1 MQERNDKPSSRTLRR
16 REETTVSSVAV
27 LPIQWRSLS
36 DIDDVRPID
45 DTDAPVLDDIRTV
58 LEKHGSLDRF
68 GVALLHRHFD
78 VADSELMLETTDVS
92 AREHW
97 VRPVRRAE
105 LAAKGLTV
113 QSTILRFDE
122 TGPVQYCGCSADGP
136 DGHGHPSFTPSN

>member
-1 MQERNDKPSSRTLRR
+1 M
-16 REETTVSSVAV
+16 SSVSV
-27 LPIQWRSLS
+27 LPIQWQSLS

-45 DTDAPVLDDIRTV
+45 DTDAPVLDDIRAV
-58 LEKHGSLDRF
+58 LEKHGSLGRF

-97 VRPVRRAE
+97 VRPVSRAE

-122 TGPVQYCGCSADGP
+122 TGPVQHCACLTDKN
-136 DGHGHPSFTPSN
+136 GHVGRHETSGM